1 MGLTLANLLT
11 VSRMALI
18 PFFILAVTDNRF
30 GLALVIFGI
39 AGATDFL
46 DGIIA
51 RLWRQKTTLG
61 AILDPM
67 ADKLLMTAAFIVLAL
82 PDHPKALPDFV
93 LLNRIPISVAILSI
107 SRDVIIALI
116 AGVLYVTGVRRSF
129 APTLLGKVT
138 TTVQIFTVLA
148 VLFMNFR
155 DLPSKLFLPNLIR
168 LTLVLVL
175 LSGLH
180 YIYHAMSGNWAA
192 SDPEEERP
200 PASS

>member
-11 VSRMALI
+11 VLRMVLI
-18 PFFILAVTDNRF
+18 PFFIIAVTDNRF
-30 GLALVIFGI
+30 GLALLIFGI

-51 RLWRQKTTLG
+51 RLWKQKTMLG

-67 ADKLLMTAAFIVLAL
+67 ADKLLLAAAFVVLCL

-93 LLNRIPISVAILSI
+93 LLNRLPITLAILSI

-116 AGVLYVTGVRRSF
+116 AGVLYVSGARSAF
-129 APTLLGKVT
+129 PPTFLGKAT
-138 TTVQIFTVLA
+138 TAVQVFTVLA
-148 VLFMNFR
+148 VLFLNYQGVRSEMV
-155 DLPSKLFLPNLIR
+155 LPVLIR
-168 LTLVLVL
+168 ITLAMVL

-180 YIYHAMSGNWAA
+180 YIYHATQSGWAA
-192 SDPEEERP
+192 QDDTESG
-200 PASS
+200 A